1 MKQSCALFKA
11 KPNWGSLQA
20 SVLPLVHPAERAT
33 HPSEVRS
40 REVH

>member
-20 SVLPLVHPAERAT
+20 SVLPLVHRAEGDL
-33 HPSEVRS
+33 SLRS
-40 REVH
+40 A